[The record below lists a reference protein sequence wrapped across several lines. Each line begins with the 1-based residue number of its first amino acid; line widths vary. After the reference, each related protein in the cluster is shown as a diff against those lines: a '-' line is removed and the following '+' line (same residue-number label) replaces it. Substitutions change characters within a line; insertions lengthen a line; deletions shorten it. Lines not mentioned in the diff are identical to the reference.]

1 MNRRHRFRNR
11 MVETPELNITTFLNL
26 MVVLIPFLL
35 ISAVFSRVTI
45 MEMSVPT
52 SSGGAAVDT
61 PNFAIEVIVRKAGF
75 EIANGNSVEAAIPKK
90 DGEYDME
97 MLNKMLLRLKAQ
109 FPEKEDAT
117 VLMEPDIEYDYLIRI
132 MDAVRGTELKKEG
145 DDGQGD
151 AAEGSENA
159 DEPVQRVVLFPDI
172 SIGDAP

>member
-1 MNRRHRFRNR
+1 MTRRQRFRNR

-117 VLMEPDIEYDYLIRI
+117 VLMEPDIEYDYLIQI
-132 MDAVRGTELKKEG
+132 MDLVRGTERQK
-145 DDGQGD
+145 
-151 AAEGSENA
+151 EGSE
-159 DEPVQRVVLFPDI
+159 EVEKIVLFPDI

>member
-1 MNRRHRFRNR
+1 

-52 SSGGAAVDT
+52 SAGGAATNT
-61 PNFAIEVIVRKAGF
+61 PNFSIEVIVREAGF
-75 EIANGNSVEAAIPKK
+75 EIANGNAVEAAIPKK

-97 MLNKMLLRLKAQ
+97 MLTQMLLRLKAR
-109 FPEKEDAT
+109 FPDKEDAN

-132 MDAVRGTELKKEG
+132 MDAVSGTELKKDGADGEG
-145 DDGQGD
+145 
-151 AAEGSENA
+151 AAVEGSEPA
-159 DEPVQRVVLFPDI
+159 SESAQRVVLFPDI